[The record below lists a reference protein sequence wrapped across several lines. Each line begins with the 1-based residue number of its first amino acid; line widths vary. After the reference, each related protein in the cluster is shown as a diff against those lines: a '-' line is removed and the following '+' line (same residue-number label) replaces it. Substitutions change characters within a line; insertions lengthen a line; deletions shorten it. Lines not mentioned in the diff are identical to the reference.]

1 MSEEAIYLKYL
12 DKLKAKLII
21 KYDELGLRASGDY
34 SNQLEAQA
42 TDKKM
47 IMLGAFHSQFIEHG
61 RSAGG
66 WPPRQAIENW
76 IETKKG
82 LPSIFLEKK
91 KQFAFLIARKIAKEG
106 IKVPN
111 SHNVGKVISSVV
123 DDFLGDDIHQMI
135 QELGMLWL
143 PRIKSDVIS
152 IFKQAA

>member
-12 DKLKAKLII
+12 ARLKAKLIV

-34 SNQLEAQA
+34 ASELEAQA

-47 IMLGAFHSQFIEHG
+47 IMLGAFHSQFMEHG

-82 LPSIFLEKK
+82 LPSVFLEKK
-91 KQFAFLIARKIAKEG
+91 KQFAFLIARKIAREG
-106 IKVPN
+106 IQVPN
-111 SHNVGKVISSVV
+111 SKNVGGVISKVV
-123 DDFLGDDIHQMI
+123 EDFLGDDIHEMI
-135 QELGMLWL
+135 EELGTLWI
-143 PRIKSDVIS
+143 PRIKSDIVE